1 MILDTTFLIDL
12 MHGDEDAVEREVE
25 LESQGWPQSLA
36 SITVAELTF
45 GIERSDR
52 PSEERRQIRT
62 VLEDRPVHAAD
73 ATVMRATGR
82 IRGRLVNEGRPIGV
96 ADAIV
101 AATARMHDE
110 PVITR
115 KPATS
120 TALKASKSRDI
131 DAPHRDPGRRDCRR
145 TALPTVELSPVRA

>member
-101 AATARMHDE
+101 AA
-110 PVITR
+110 
-115 KPATS
+115 S
-120 TALKASKSRDI
+120 T
-131 DAPHRDPGRRDCRR
+131 DARR
-145 TALPTVELSPVRA
+145 TGHHEETGHFDRVEGVEVEGY